1 MTESTQREL
10 DRRRRE
16 VEALREVARTV
27 NRGLEPAE
35 VLASAVEA
43 VAAAVEVDGVLI
55 RTLEPTSGR
64 LTLAAARGVSAA
76 LESEFRVLAFG
87 QGLSGHVV
95 LADQPIV
102 VPDAHADDRFS
113 AGLAAREGVSS
124 AAVVPIH
131 ARGRVIGT
139 VAIFTRAPRDFRADD
154 LALLQGIADQV
165 GVALENARLLEA
177 ERRRS
182 AELEILNQLKDEFAA
197 TVSHELRT
205 PMTVVKTSL
214 DALHR
219 DWDRLSDER
228 RREYLR
234 VGRTGAERLRRLLE
248 SLLLVSGIE
257 NARVQLRLGAV
268 DVAAVVA
275 DVIAEAAQGQPRVFA
290 TDLPDALAVRAD
302 RARLGDV
309 LGSLVENAVRYSSA
323 PAPIMVAARRSG
335 DRAILEVRDR
345 GIGIAPED
353 MSRLFQRFERID
365 RTVRSHT
372 GTGLGLY
379 ISRRLIEVMGGR
391 IWATSE
397 PGYGSSFFVELA
409 AAPREQT

>member
-1 MTESTQREL
+1 M
-10 DRRRRE
+10 
-16 VEALREVARTV
+16 
-27 NRGLEPAE
+27 
-35 VLASAVEA
+35 
-43 VAAAVEVDGVLI
+43 
-55 RTLEPTSGR
+55 
-64 LTLAAARGVSAA
+64 
-76 LESEFRVLAFG
+76 
-87 QGLSGHVV
+87 

-131 ARGRVIGT
+131 VRGRVIGT
-139 VAIFTRAPRDFRADD
+139 MATFTRAPRDFRADD

-165 GVALENARLLEA
+165 GVALENARLMEA

-205 PMTVVKTSL
+205 PMTVVRTSL

-219 DWDRLSDER
+219 DWERLTDER

-257 NARVQLRLGAV
+257 NARLQLRLGAV

-275 DVIAEAAQGQPRVFA
+275 EVIAEAAQGQPRVFA

-335 DRAILEVRDR
+335 DRAILEVRDH

-365 RTVRSHT
+365 RTIRSHT

-397 PGYGSSFFVELA
+397 PGSGSSFFVELA